1 MGSIEISDFLD
12 VICRES
18 DVERFC
24 GGLLAFLRLTALID
38 HEEVYLLDLYNILDG
53 SPTIKALETAA
64 EDQEFN
70 IKVER
75 LQHSPYIP
83 LPGNWETYLDNLDK
97 KQRHEIRRKMRRA
110 EEGEVMVGVYFTSE
124 AARLEDDMED
134 FLELMAQDEEK
145 RVFLSPL
152 MRDQMKSTMRCAF
165 QGGCLQLAFLE
176 VGGQKAAAY
185 LNFDYLNRIWVYNSG
200 LDRSYMQ
207 YSPGWVL
214 LGHLIKW
221 ANDNGREEFDF
232 MRGDEDYKYK
242 FGAVDRF
249 VIRVTIDLKAD

>member
-1 MGSIEISDFLD
+1 
-12 VICRES
+12 
-18 DVERFC
+18 
-24 GGLLAFLRLTALID
+24 
-38 HEEVYLLDLYNILDG
+38 
-53 SPTIKALETAA
+53 
-64 EDQEFN
+64 
-70 IKVER
+70 
-75 LQHSPYIP
+75 
-83 LPGNWETYLDNLDK
+83 
-97 KQRHEIRRKMRRA
+97 MRRA

-221 ANDNGREEFDF
+221 ATDNGREEFDF

-249 VIRVTIDLKAD
+249 VMRVTIDLKAD